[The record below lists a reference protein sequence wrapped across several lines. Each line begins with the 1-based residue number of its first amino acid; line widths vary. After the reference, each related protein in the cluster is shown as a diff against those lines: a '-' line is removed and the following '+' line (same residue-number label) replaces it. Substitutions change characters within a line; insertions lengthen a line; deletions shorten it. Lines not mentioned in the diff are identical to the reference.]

1 MGFICSIELKLDSKM
16 VTKSL
21 FSLISFIDL
30 NSHCNVDVNT
40 FINIYNM
47 TDKASSPHAS
57 QAMFPGLAAAARL
70 MWRYVC

>member
-1 MGFICSIELKLDSKM
+1 MGFICIIEPELDSKV

-40 FINIYNM
+40 FINIYNIEY
-47 TDKASSPHAS
+47 D
-57 QAMFPGLAAAARL
+57 R
-70 MWRYVC
+70 